1 MRPIL
6 LASLLIAA
14 VLAGCAEDP
23 TSPDASEDEEK
34 FEEVEVSD
42 DTGAIRGL
50 VLTPTIV
57 PIEGATVTAT
67 PGGLTTTTNVDGA
80 FTFGDLEPGTYFLEA
95 TKLGF
100 NKTQSSVQV
109 VAGDDRPD
117 IVKLVLP
124 ENPSALPFTE
134 LRQWDGYLQCGAGL
148 GPAGSTNPC
157 AVADSDNV
165 RVFEA
170 GGGPVDLVQIE
181 MVWEGTNVFGDSLSV
196 GLLRPGTLSN
206 FAGADSASPAI
217 FQVGGEQ
224 MIEELGD
231 DYTEYTA
238 RVFPGTNNG
247 EGVSVVLEQRF
258 TVFATNFYGFE
269 PDEGWSFVEDGPHP
283 VPR

>member
-1 MRPIL
+1 MKPIL
-6 LASLLIAA
+6 LASLLFAA

-23 TSPDASEDEEK
+23 APPAASDDEEK

-100 NKTQSSVQV
+100 NKTQASVQV
-109 VAGDDRPD
+109 VAGDERPD

-124 ENPSALPFTE
+124 ENPSALPFAE

-148 GPAGSTNPC
+148 GPVGSTNPC
-157 AVADSDNV
+157 ALADSDNV

-181 MVWEGTNVFGDSLSV
+181 MVWEGTNVFGDSLQV
-196 GLLRPGTLSN
+196 GFLRPGTLSD

-217 FQVGGEQ
+217 FQVGREQ
-224 MIEELGD
+224 MIAELGD

-238 RVFPGTNNG
+238 RVFPGTNDG
-247 EGVSVVLEQRF
+247 EGVSVVAEQRF
-258 TVFATNFYGFE
+258 TVFATNFYGFV
-269 PDEGWSFVEDGPHP
+269 PDEGWTFIEDGPHP